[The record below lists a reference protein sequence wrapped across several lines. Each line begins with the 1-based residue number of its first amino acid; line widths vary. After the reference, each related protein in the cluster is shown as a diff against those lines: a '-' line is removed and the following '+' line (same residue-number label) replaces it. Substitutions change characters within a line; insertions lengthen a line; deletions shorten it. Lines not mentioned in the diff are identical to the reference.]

1 MKRRCYITGKRLA
14 IKGMVPLMT
23 YQGEDIEVKVKRITE
38 NNEPIKDGAPITY
51 TEKKDGVRPE
61 FDIRTDKWELVQ
73 EKMEAGNIQKMKIA
87 KGIVKPETSQEKT
100 AQAAETSKEA
110 PGT

>member
-1 MKRRCYITGKRLA
+1 MKRKCYITGRRLA

-23 YQGEDIEVKVKRITE
+23 YKGEDIEIKVKRITE
-38 NNEPIKDGAPITY
+38 NNEPISDGAPITY

-61 FDIRTDKWELVQ
+61 FDIRTDKWKLVQ

-87 KGIVKPETSQEKT
+87 KGIIKPETSQEET
-100 AQAAETSKEA
+100 AQAAETSKEV

>member
-1 MKRRCYITGKRLA
+1 
-14 IKGMVPLMT
+14 MT
-23 YQGEDIEVKVKRITE
+23 YKGENIEVKVKRITE
-38 NNEPIKDGAPITY
+38 NNEPISDGAPITY

-61 FDIRTDKWELVQ
+61 FDIRTDKWQIVQ

-87 KGIVKPETSQEKT
+87 KGITKPETSQEET
-100 AQAAETSKEA
+100 AKAAETSKEA

>member
-1 MKRRCYITGKRLA
+1 MKRKCYITGRRLA

-51 TEKKDGVRPE
+51 TEKN
-61 FDIRTDKWELVQ
+61 LQ
-73 EKMEAGNIQKMKIA
+73 EIWQKRFTLI
-87 KGIVKPETSQEKT
+87 
-100 AQAAETSKEA
+100 KESSLCLDY
-110 PGT
+110 

>member
-1 MKRRCYITGKRLA
+1 MPLTTY
-14 IKGMVPLMT
+14 KG
-23 YQGEDIEVKVKRITE
+23 ENIEVKVKRITE
-38 NNEPIKDGAPITY
+38 NNEPISDGAPITY

-61 FDIRTDKWELVQ
+61 FDIRTDKWTLVQ

-87 KGIVKPETSQEKT
+87 KGIIKPETNQEET
-100 AQAAETSKEA
+100 AQAAETSKEV

>member
-1 MKRRCYITGKRLA
+1 M
-14 IKGMVPLMT
+14 
-23 YQGEDIEVKVKRITE
+23 
-38 NNEPIKDGAPITY
+38 
-51 TEKKDGVRPE
+51 
-61 FDIRTDKWELVQ
+61 Q

-100 AQAAETSKEA
+100 AQAAETPKEA

>member
-1 MKRRCYITGKRLA
+1 
-14 IKGMVPLMT
+14 MT
-23 YQGEDIEVKVKRITE
+23 YKGENIEVKVKRITE
-38 NNEPIKDGAPITY
+38 NNEPISDGAPITY

-61 FDIRTDKWELVQ
+61 FDIRTDKWQIVL

-87 KGIVKPETSQEKT
+87 KGITKPETSQEET
-100 AQAAETSKEA
+100 AKAAETSKEA

>member
-1 MKRRCYITGKRLA
+1 MRRKCYITGRRLT

-23 YQGEDIEVKVKRITE
+23 YKGENIEVKVKRITL

-61 FDIRTDKWELVQ
+61 FDIRTDKWALVQ
-73 EKMEAGNIQKMKIA
+73 EKMEAGNIQKMNIA
-87 KGIVKPETSQEKT
+87 KGIVKQETNQEET
-100 AQAAETSKEA
+100 TQVAEPSKEA

>member
-1 MKRRCYITGKRLA
+1 
-14 IKGMVPLMT
+14 MVPLKT
-23 YQGEDIEVKVKRITE
+23 YKGEDIETKVRRITE
-38 NNEPIKDGAPITY
+38 NNEPISDGAPITY

-61 FDIRTDKWELVQ
+61 FDIRTDKWALVQ

-87 KGIVKPETSQEKT
+87 KGIVKPEESQEKKT
-100 AQAAETSKEA
+100 AQAAEISKET